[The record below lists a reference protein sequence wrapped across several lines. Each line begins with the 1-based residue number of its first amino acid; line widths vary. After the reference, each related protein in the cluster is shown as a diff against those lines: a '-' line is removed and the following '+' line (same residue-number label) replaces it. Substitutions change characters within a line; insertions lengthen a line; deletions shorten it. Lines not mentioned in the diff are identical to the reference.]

1 MTWVG
6 WWDDCRS
13 AGLCSCCMFLL
24 WIFLALNV
32 TAAAEHKRF
41 RKIWEFLEQNFIFLK
56 KLQSE
61 HDMWG
66 RGQCIDLFYWEL
78 QPRAPTEE
86 CCIRKFLL
94 RVRDVV
100 PLSRHSHL
108 PVISNSKTLQ
118 TKYLTKIFPVNREFS
133 EPSLHQMYLHIS
145 GGRVGGSLSS
155 CFLIPKEE
163 NINILPAGCERQS
176 VVQVTSV
183 KVNMWMECH

>member
-1 MTWVG
+1 
-6 WWDDCRS
+6 
-13 AGLCSCCMFLL
+13 MFLL

-145 GGRVGGSLSS
+145 GGRVGGWENWELLTFLLLSDPEGRKYQHFTGWLWETEWS
-155 CFLIPKEE
+155 
-163 NINILPAGCERQS
+163 AGWPQ
-176 VVQVTSV
+176 
-183 KVNMWMECH
+183 

>member
-1 MTWVG
+1 
-6 WWDDCRS
+6 
-13 AGLCSCCMFLL
+13 MFLL

-118 TKYLTKIFPVNREFS
+118 TKYLTNN
-133 EPSLHQMYLHIS
+133 IS
-145 GGRVGGSLSS
+145 GESRVLWAKSPSDVFAYQWRKSWRLRELRAAH
-155 CFLIPKEE
+155 FP
-163 NINILPAGCERQS
+163 PAFWSRRKKIS
-176 VVQVTSV
+176 TFYLLVVRDRVECRVTSV